1 MASYFKQS
9 GAWCARIRVK
19 GHPELSK
26 SAFRTKQDAQA
37 WANVEEGKLRNSGAS
52 QGLGPTKTTLA
63 TGLLSYARQVTAY
76 QAGCKQALTKIN
88 KYLRAGGMVPL
99 RATKVAGGREFGLDA
114 DGNLDAKLQK
124 VTKPRFELN
133 EEPVSAVFEA
143 KQQSAF
149 ATRAAKNEQRD
160 AKVQPLRVML
170 ARKPVAQLVPAD
182 FDALINKMREAG
194 YEDNTIRQ
202 EVAILS
208 GFFTHAIQK
217 WNWPMTKNP
226 ALSAEW
232 PEQVARERILKVDET
247 QRLVQALAKSTH
259 TLFSV
264 YVLFALETAMRKGEA
279 LSTSCWCDVDF
290 ERNILKLPH
299 AKAGR
304 REVPL
309 SDTALELLK
318 DLPRGKPTE
327 RIFGLT
333 DNAAASAWRRL
344 CDEAEIVNLHI
355 HDLKHSAATIWA
367 RLFKG
372 DLFLLQK
379 VTGNRSLSSLRVYV
393 NRSTDEAVEAMRAVN
408 SPTPASMMRDAVNA
422 ARAGL
427 VPLIANAEPSAVE
440 VTTERTALIVAERV
454 PELASEPAPKAAPV
468 SVEKRARAM
477 RRTVPLPRWRRS
489 ASPNGL
495 RQQSLGATRLPDR
508 SPPARGSAAENP

>member
-1 MASYFKQS
+1 M
-9 GAWCARIRVK
+9 
-19 GHPELSK
+19 
-26 SAFRTKQDAQA
+26 
-37 WANVEEGKLRNSGAS
+37 
-52 QGLGPTKTTLA
+52 
-63 TGLLSYARQVTAY
+63 
-76 QAGCKQALTKIN
+76 
-88 KYLRAGGMVPL
+88 
-99 RATKVAGGREFGLDA
+99 
-114 DGNLDAKLQK
+114 
-124 VTKPRFELN
+124 
-133 EEPVSAVFEA
+133 
-143 KQQSAF
+143 
-149 ATRAAKNEQRD
+149 
-160 AKVQPLRVML
+160 
-170 ARKPVAQLVPAD
+170 
-182 FDALINKMREAG
+182 
-194 YEDNTIRQ
+194 
-202 EVAILS
+202 
-208 GFFTHAIQK
+208 
-217 WNWPMTKNP
+217 
-226 ALSAEW
+226 
-232 PEQVARERILKVDET
+232 
-247 QRLVQALAKSTH
+247 
-259 TLFSV
+259 
-264 YVLFALETAMRKGEA
+264 
-279 LSTSCWCDVDF
+279 
-290 ERNILKLPH
+290 
-299 AKAGR
+299 
-304 REVPL
+304 PL

-408 SPTPASMMRDAVNA
+408 SPTPASMMRDAVKA